1 MERVMTA
8 ASARA
13 RRMVE
18 ALWSALPGL
27 SPARDMAPIVIEWD
41 NDVPPFPILT
51 GEVARAE
58 ASLRSPIRRRH
69 RRFVA

>member
-1 MERVMTA
+1 MTA
-8 ASARA
+8 ASSRA

-18 ALWSALPGL
+18 TLWSMLPRL
-27 SPARDMAPIVIEWD
+27 SPGRDTAPILVEWN

-58 ASLRSPIRRRH
+58 ASLPHQMRRRH
-69 RRFVA
+69 RRIST

>member
-1 MERVMTA
+1 
-8 ASARA
+8 
-13 RRMVE
+13 MVG
-18 ALWSALPGL
+18 APGL